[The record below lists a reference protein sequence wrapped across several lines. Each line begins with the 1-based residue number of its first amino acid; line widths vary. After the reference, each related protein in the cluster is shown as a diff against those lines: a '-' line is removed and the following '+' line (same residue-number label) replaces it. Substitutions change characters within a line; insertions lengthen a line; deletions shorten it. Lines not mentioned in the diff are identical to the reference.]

1 MPAGLLPIIYLAFI
15 SLGLPDSAIGS
26 AWPTMAPSL
35 GAGISWVGVVTMI
48 ISAGT
53 IVSSLM
59 SVRVVERF
67 GTGRVTVMSVVLT
80 AAALMGFSQSQ
91 AFWQLCLWAVPYGL
105 GAGAV
110 DAALNAF
117 VAVHYES
124 QHMSWL
130 HCMWGVGA
138 SGGPMVMA
146 QCLERST
153 WSLGFLVLGGIQV
166 GIALVLTLS
175 LPLWRDRKLPRV
187 SGRRAGREAAIGAA
201 PEAALPHAEAA
212 HGVGARALSGATAAA
227 GAGEVP
233 GAAAASGAGGTS
245 DGTRGKLPVR
255 RTRAQ
260 LLRIPGVKAVLVSF
274 FCYSAFEATCGNW
287 AATFCTLARG
297 IDAQTAASWAAL
309 FYMGITAGR
318 AVSGFISL
326 KVNDRN
332 MIRLGQA
339 LIAVALVCVLMPG
352 DTALFAGLVLLGCGC
367 APIYP
372 STIHATPARFGEE
385 LALELTGMQMAFAYI
400 GSLAMSPLFGVFAQ
414 FFGTWL
420 YPWYLVIFLVG
431 MTVAGERLNRAMRV
445 RERARA

>member
-67 GTGRVTVMSVVLT
+67 GTGRVTVASVALT
-80 AAALMGFSQSQ
+80 AAALIGFSQSQ

-110 DAALNAF
+110 DAALNAY

-153 WSLGFLVLGGIQV
+153 WSTGFLVLGGIQV

-187 SGRRAGREAAIGAA
+187 SGRRAGREAASGAA
-201 PEAALPHAEAA
+201 PEAALPRGEAA
-212 HGVGARALSGATAAA
+212 HGADARALPGATAAPETSEA
-227 GAGEVP
+227 P
-233 GAAAASGAGGTS
+233 GAAASGAGGTS
-245 DGTRGKLPVR
+245 DGTRGKLPAR

-326 KVNDRN
+326 KVSDRN

-339 LIAVALVCVLMPG
+339 LIAIAFVCVLIPG
-352 DTALFAGLVLLGCGC
+352 DTALFAGLVLMGCGC

-372 STIHATPARFGEE
+372 STIHATPARFGDE

-400 GSLAMSPLFGVFAQ
+400 GSLAMSPLFGVLAQ
-414 FFGTWL
+414 FVGAWI
-420 YPWYLVIFLVG
+420 YPWYLVLFLVG
-431 MTVAGERLNRAMRV
+431 MVVTGERLNGVVRL
-445 RERARA
+445 RERA

>member
-67 GTGRVTVMSVVLT
+67 GTGRVTVASVALT
-80 AAALMGFSQSQ
+80 AAALVGFSQSQ

-110 DAALNAF
+110 DAALNAY

-153 WSLGFLVLGGIQV
+153 WSTGFLVLGGIQV

-201 PEAALPHAEAA
+201 PEAALPRGEAA

-233 GAAAASGAGGTS
+233 GAAAASGVGGTS

-255 RTRAQ
+255 RTHAQ

-332 MIRLGQA
+332 MIRFGQS
-339 LIAVALVCVLMPG
+339 LVAVALACVLMPG
-352 DTALFAGLVLLGCGC
+352 DMALFAGLVLMGCGC

-400 GSLAMSPLFGVFAQ
+400 GSLAMSPLFGVLAQ
-414 FFGTWL
+414 LVGAWI
-420 YPWYLVIFLVG
+420 YPWYLVLFLVG
-431 MTVAGERLNRAMRV
+431 MVVTGERLNGVVRL

>member
-67 GTGRVTVMSVVLT
+67 GTGRVTVASVALT
-80 AAALMGFSQSQ
+80 AAALVGFSQSQ

-110 DAALNAF
+110 DAALNAY

-153 WSLGFLVLGGIQV
+153 WSTGFLVLGGIQV

-255 RTRAQ
+255 RTHAQ

-326 KVNDRN
+326 RVNDRN

-339 LIAVALVCVLMPG
+339 LIAVAFVCVLMPG
-352 DTALFAGLVLLGCGC
+352 DTALFAGLVLMGCGC

-400 GSLAMSPLFGVFAQ
+400 GSLAMSPLFGVLAQ
-414 FFGTWL
+414 FVGAWI
-420 YPWYLVIFLVG
+420 YPWYLVLFLVG
-431 MTVAGERLNRAMRV
+431 MVVAGERLNGVVRL
-445 RERARA
+445 RERA

>member
-1 MPAGLLPIIYLAFI
+1 
-15 SLGLPDSAIGS
+15 
-26 AWPTMAPSL
+26 MAPSL

-166 GIALVLTLS
+166 GIAGAH
-175 LPLWRDRKLPRV
+175 PL
-187 SGRRAGREAAIGAA
+187 AAPLAR
-201 PEAALPHAEAA
+201 PEAASRIW
-212 HGVGARALSGATAAA
+212 VA
-227 GAGEVP
+227 GW
-233 GAAAASGAGGTS
+233 AGGCEWC
-245 DGTRGKLPVR
+245 GT
-255 RTRAQ
+255 
-260 LLRIPGVKAVLVSF
+260 
-274 FCYSAFEATCGNW
+274 
-287 AATFCTLARG
+287 
-297 IDAQTAASWAAL
+297 
-309 FYMGITAGR
+309 
-318 AVSGFISL
+318 
-326 KVNDRN
+326 
-332 MIRLGQA
+332 
-339 LIAVALVCVLMPG
+339 
-352 DTALFAGLVLLGCGC
+352 
-367 APIYP
+367 
-372 STIHATPARFGEE
+372 
-385 LALELTGMQMAFAYI
+385 
-400 GSLAMSPLFGVFAQ
+400 
-414 FFGTWL
+414 
-420 YPWYLVIFLVG
+420 
-431 MTVAGERLNRAMRV
+431 
-445 RERARA
+445 

>member
-67 GTGRVTVMSVVLT
+67 GTGRVTVASVALT
-80 AAALMGFSQSQ
+80 AAALVGFSQSQ

-110 DAALNAF
+110 DAALNAY

-175 LPLWRDRKLPRV
+175 LPP
-187 SGRRAGREAAIGAA
+187 
-201 PEAALPHAEAA
+201 
-212 HGVGARALSGATAAA
+212 
-227 GAGEVP
+227 
-233 GAAAASGAGGTS
+233 
-245 DGTRGKLPVR
+245 
-255 RTRAQ
+255 
-260 LLRIPGVKAVLVSF
+260 
-274 FCYSAFEATCGNW
+274 
-287 AATFCTLARG
+287 LAR
-297 IDAQTAASWAAL
+297 
-309 FYMGITAGR
+309 
-318 AVSGFISL
+318 
-326 KVNDRN
+326 
-332 MIRLGQA
+332 
-339 LIAVALVCVLMPG
+339 P
-352 DTALFAGLVLLGCGC
+352 
-367 APIYP
+367 
-372 STIHATPARFGEE
+372 
-385 LALELTGMQMAFAYI
+385 
-400 GSLAMSPLFGVFAQ
+400 
-414 FFGTWL
+414 
-420 YPWYLVIFLVG
+420 
-431 MTVAGERLNRAMRV
+431 
-445 RERARA
+445 

>member
-67 GTGRVTVMSVVLT
+67 GTGRVTVASVALT
-80 AAALMGFSQSQ
+80 AAALVGFSQPQ

-110 DAALNAF
+110 DAALNAY

-138 SGGPMVMA
+138 SGGPMIMA

-153 WSLGFLVLGGIQV
+153 WSTGFLVLGGIQV

-201 PEAALPHAEAA
+201 PEAALPRGEAA
-212 HGVGARALSGATAAA
+212 HGAGARALPGATAAA

-245 DGTRGKLPVR
+245 DGTRGKLPAR

-352 DTALFAGLVLLGCGC
+352 DSALFAGLVLLGCGC

-420 YPWYLVIFLVG
+420 YPWYLVVFLVG

>member
-67 GTGRVTVMSVVLT
+67 GTGRVTVASVALT
-80 AAALMGFSQSQ
+80 AAALVGFSQSQ

-146 QCLERST
+146 QCLERNT
-153 WSLGFLVLGGIQV
+153 WSTGFLVLGGIQV

-201 PEAALPHAEAA
+201 PEAALPRGEAA
-212 HGVGARALSGATAAA
+212 HGAGARVLPGAAAAA

-233 GAAAASGAGGTS
+233 GAAAVSGAGGTS
-245 DGTRGKLPVR
+245 DGTRGKLPAR

-326 KVNDRN
+326 KVSDRN
-332 MIRLGQA
+332 MIRLGQS
-339 LIAVALVCVLMPG
+339 LVAVALACVLMPG
-352 DTALFAGLVLLGCGC
+352 DTALFAGLVLMGCGC

-372 STIHATPARFGEE
+372 STIHATPARFGDE

-400 GSLAMSPLFGVFAQ
+400 GSLAMSPLFGVLAQ
-414 FFGTWL
+414 LVGAWL
-420 YPWYLVIFLVG
+420 YPWYLVLFLVV
-431 MTVAGERLNRAMRV
+431 MVVAGERLNGVVRL
-445 RERARA
+445 RERA

>member
-67 GTGRVTVMSVVLT
+67 GTGRVTVASVALT
-80 AAALMGFSQSQ
+80 AAALVGFSQSQ

-201 PEAALPHAEAA
+201 PEAALPRGEAA
-212 HGVGARALSGATAAA
+212 HGAGARALPGATAAA

-245 DGTRGKLPVR
+245 DGTRGKLPAR

-339 LIAVALVCVLMPG
+339 LIAVAFVCVLMPG
-352 DTALFAGLVLLGCGC
+352 DTALIAGLVLMGCGC

-400 GSLAMSPLFGVFAQ
+400 GSLAMSPLFGVLAQ
-414 FFGTWL
+414 FVGAWI
-420 YPWYLVIFLVG
+420 YPWYLVLFLVV
-431 MTVAGERLNRAMRV
+431 MVVAGERLNGVVRL
-445 RERARA
+445 RERA

>member
-67 GTGRVTVMSVVLT
+67 GTGRVTVASVALT
-80 AAALMGFSQSQ
+80 AAALVGFSQSQ

-110 DAALNAF
+110 DAALNAY

-146 QCLERST
+146 QCLERGT
-153 WSLGFLVLGGIQV
+153 WSTGFLVLGGIQV

-212 HGVGARALSGATAAA
+212 HGAGARALSGATAAA

-233 GAAAASGAGGTS
+233 GAAVASGAGGTS
-245 DGTRGKLPVR
+245 DGTRGKLPAR

-332 MIRLGQA
+332 MIRFGQS
-339 LIAVALVCVLMPG
+339 LVAVALACVLMPG
-352 DTALFAGLVLLGCGC
+352 DMALFAGLVLMGCGC

-400 GSLAMSPLFGVFAQ
+400 GSLAMSPLFGVLAQ
-414 FFGTWL
+414 LVGAWI
-420 YPWYLVIFLVG
+420 YPWYLVLFLVG
-431 MTVAGERLNRAMRV
+431 MVVTGERLNGVVRL